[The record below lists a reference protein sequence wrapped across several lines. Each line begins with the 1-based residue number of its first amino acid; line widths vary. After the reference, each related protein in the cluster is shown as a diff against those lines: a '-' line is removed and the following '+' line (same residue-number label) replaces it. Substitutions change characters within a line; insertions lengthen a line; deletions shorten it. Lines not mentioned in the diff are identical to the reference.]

1 MTANQLGF
9 DPPNRLRPEHQHHK
23 MLEVRVLYREVQ
35 TLKVLLPIT
44 RGKSSLRPR
53 LPGKEDRGVD
63 KDYQVPFYHSQSRV
77 TMDKRQGD

>member
-35 TLKVLLPIT
+35 TLKVYLPIT

-53 LPGKEDRGVD
+53 LPGKEDRGESIRTIRCPSTIP
-63 KDYQVPFYHSQSRV
+63 KAA
-77 TMDKRQGD
+77 